1 MHEIYNTV
9 TNIFSS
15 VLLRFTQVA
24 WGVRLHPNI
33 WQTCPQQNGTKSLH
47 LFRKLKLSLLP
58 CNLKNVLGSNSLGS
72 SPSASSHTSFSWS
85 LLPYRL
91 VTKKNYSKDNLV
103 SFPCITYAL
112 WLLWKA
118 CFICWLVMWQMES
131 VAFSF
136 LPFWSSL
143 ILSLDRKAQG
153 KRECK
158 GNAYFVE
165 RSTCN
170 NQSWPHSLIQK
181 QQLKAA
187 ELFCLS

>member
-1 MHEIYNTV
+1 
-9 TNIFSS
+9 
-15 VLLRFTQVA
+15 
-24 WGVRLHPNI
+24 
-33 WQTCPQQNGTKSLH
+33 
-47 LFRKLKLSLLP
+47 
-58 CNLKNVLGSNSLGS
+58 
-72 SPSASSHTSFSWS
+72 
-85 LLPYRL
+85 
-91 VTKKNYSKDNLV
+91 
-103 SFPCITYAL
+103 
-112 WLLWKA
+112 
-118 CFICWLVMWQMES
+118 MES

-136 LPFWSSL
+136 LPFWSSS

-187 ELFCLS
+187 ELFCLSWSKWYCDAGIPTVLNIAPHSFEYCSGLFLMNFSVCVRIVAANNTSVQKEWGFIHWGLSCSQHCAHVSKKRQMMRTNKLHPSVY